1 MGRFNQ
7 PLNKA
12 GKQPI
17 PGTYDPSLDA
27 GTSATDTSDLNP
39 GRSYDVDIQ
48 RLDNNERTIAKRT
61 DNEGQQERINKF
73 MAAAKSAGKFRQ
85 SALLNE
91 PTSADQGETFSP
103 VGSVGYARKPQP
115 NFGSPFI

>member
-39 GRSYDVDIQ
+39 GRSYDVDI
-48 RLDNNERTIAKRT
+48 RCVDNNERTIAKRT
-61 DNEGQQERINKF
+61 DNEAHQERINKF
-73 MAAAKSAGKFRQ
+73 MGASK
-85 SALLNE
+85 
-91 PTSADQGETFSP
+91 
-103 VGSVGYARKPQP
+103 
-115 NFGSPFI
+115 